1 MALTEGLTDELR
13 VRVSV
18 ACVGRVRSGMDVK
31 DGWMDGIQPIPMPQE
46 REDRSIDKSPR
57 RIEARTCRGCLS
69 FI

>member
-31 DGWMDGIQPIPMPQE
+31 DGWMDGWDTTDPDAPGE
-46 REDRSIDKSPR
+46 R
-57 RIEARTCRGCLS
+57 G
-69 FI
+69 